1 MVGGVSQGVYCDL
14 ELENLVLLEN
24 ESNLTK
30 KITNLTLL
38 DLFELTPFFKQSI
51 PLKPMSGIISNF

>member
-51 PLKPMSGIISNF
+51 PLKPMSGIIRNF